1 MKKIVF
7 LFLLTFIGASNAMHL
22 AAQTSQEEL
31 DRQYT
36 DCITRSFDYLEQDS
50 LAQAEE
56 ALREAMRLQPGNPS
70 NGMLLGNMGS
80 IQRRLG
86 RLTEAEQSYTIGLGF
101 LPENLTL
108 LTNRAS
114 LYAEM
119 EAYDKAIDDYT
130 SVIYHEPENEDA
142 YYERALCRLMSQ
154 DTIGAR
160 LDLEQI
166 DKFNP
171 NSAKARLGMAY
182 VYKAQRMFREAA
194 EIYDA
199 LIERNPRSARLMRER
214 AEVHYLN
221 GRMAA
226 ALDDITH
233 SINIDPHDP
242 YSYILRAQIRYAR
255 KDREFARRDLNR
267 ALELGLSKAE
277 ADVLIQ
283 KLDEK

>member
-1 MKKIVF
+1 MKKI
-7 LFLLTFIGASNAMHL
+7 LFLLLLTFATTINVTKL
-22 AAQTSQEEL
+22 TAQTSQEEL

-36 DCITRSFDYLEQDS
+36 DCINRSFDYLDQDS
-50 LAQAEE
+50 LTQAIDAIKE
-56 ALREAMRLQPGNPS
+56 ALRLQPGNPS

-80 IQRRLG
+80 IQRRQGL
-86 RLTEAEQSYTIGLGF
+86 LAEAEQSYTIGLGF
-101 LPENLTL
+101 LPDNLTL
-108 LTNRAS
+108 LDSRAS
-114 LYAEM
+114 LYAAM
-119 EAYDKAIDDYT
+119 EEYEKAIDDYT
-130 SVIYHEPENEDA
+130 SVIYHEPENENA
-142 YYERALCRLMSQ
+142 YYERALCRLMNH

-166 DKFNP
+166 DRFNP

-182 VYKAQRMFREAA
+182 VYKAQRLYREAS

-199 LIERNPRSARLMRER
+199 LIERNPRNAQLYRER
-214 AEVHYLN
+214 AEVFYLS

-226 ALDDITH
+226 ALDNVNQ
-233 SINIDPHDP
+233 SIRIDPRDP

-255 KDREFARRDLNR
+255 KDKEYARRDLNQ
-267 ALELGLSKAE
+267 ALELGLLKEE